1 MALLLFSLFHGSF
14 YMFLFLLFFFVE
26 DVYSQKAGG
35 LNFMPLR
42 CKHCIGK
49 LNKNITQYFIYF
61 FFFKS
66 TIRSLV
72 AALLSNRCDQ

>member
-1 MALLLFSLFHGSF
+1 
-14 YMFLFLLFFFVE
+14 
-26 DVYSQKAGG
+26 
-35 LNFMPLR
+35 MPLR

-49 LNKNITQYFIYF
+49 LNKNITQYFKCF
-61 FFFKS
+61 FLLLKKKKS